1 MDFKFN
7 KPFYAESELLK
18 IIPIKRSTFFV
29 WQSEWIMKGN
39 DPKEMGKVSILNSSK
54 SKRAI
59 VYWDAK
65 KYQRDLART
74 LNYSWRHFKK
84 YQDRYKRWKKR
95 QERFER
101 TLEKHRQEY
110 EEKKIQKILKRKER
124 KVKIKARDITWIS
137 Y

>member
-18 IIPIKRSTFFV
+18 IIPIKRSTFFA

-39 DPKEMGKVSILNSSK
+39 DPKDMGKVSILNSSK

-65 KYQRDLART
+65 KYLDWLFTHKA
-74 LNYSWRHFKK
+74 N
-84 YQDRYKRWKKR
+84 QDPQFNHQQ
-95 QERFER
+95 QE
-101 TLEKHRQEY
+101 KNIAIAVI
-110 EEKKIQKILKRKER
+110 KG
-124 KVKIKARDITWIS
+124 VKTNGNR
-137 Y
+137 

>member
-1 MDFKFN
+1 MKSKLIGHN
-7 KPFYAESELLK
+7 KPPRKHNYPKNTKPPRKQTPLDPDGELWRL
-18 IIPIKRSTFFV
+18 PYT
-29 WQSEWIMKGN
+29 N
-39 DPKEMGKVSILNSSK
+39 ILLNMN
-54 SKRAI
+54 
-59 VYWDAK
+59 
-65 KYQRDLART
+65 QRDLART

>member
-1 MDFKFN
+1 MKSKLIGHN
-7 KPFYAESELLK
+7 KPPRTHNYPKNRKPPRKKTPLDPDGELWRL
-18 IIPIKRSTFFV
+18 PDT
-29 WQSEWIMKGN
+29 N
-39 DPKEMGKVSILNSSK
+39 ILLNMN
-54 SKRAI
+54 
-59 VYWDAK
+59 
-65 KYQRDLART
+65 QRDLART

>member
-1 MDFKFN
+1 MKLGPASPLDGIEEVTN
-7 KPFYAESELLK
+7 RPF
-18 IIPIKRSTFFV
+18 I
-29 WQSEWIMKGN
+29 
-39 DPKEMGKVSILNSSK
+39 SK
-54 SKRAI
+54 SMKTPLDPDGDLWRLPDTNI
-59 VYWDAK
+59 LLNMN
-65 KYQRDLART
+65 QRDLART